1 MIHMSYCHGNT
12 VLYEL
17 HLISRGILIISWPGN
32 SDDFGSP
39 WVNFVKSTT
48 SNCFVVSTN
57 SCISSSL
64 LWWMERSVTMP
75 AMCSCRNIMEMLVDH
90 KVLHYIQC
98 MIYTRTHA
106 HAHTHTHAHRSSTL
120 TTLTYYT
127 QTQLTQN
134 LTHSPSISLL
144 SWNTPIRALILFIT
158 SLQ

>member
-1 MIHMSYCHGNT
+1 MILDCHTSFITCLMIHMSYCRGNT
-12 VLYEL
+12 VPDEL

-57 SCISSSL
+57 SCIASSL

-106 HAHTHTHAHRSSTL
+106 HAHTHTH
-120 TTLTYYT
+120 T
-127 QTQLTQN
+127 QVKHIDDSYLLHTNTADSKPYPL
-134 LTHSPSISLL
+134 SI
-144 SWNTPIRALILFIT
+144 N
-158 SLQ
+158 